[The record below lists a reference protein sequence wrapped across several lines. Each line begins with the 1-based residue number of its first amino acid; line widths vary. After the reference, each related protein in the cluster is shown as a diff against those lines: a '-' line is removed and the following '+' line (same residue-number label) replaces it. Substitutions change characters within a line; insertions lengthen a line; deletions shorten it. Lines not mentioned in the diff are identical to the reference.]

1 MMMIFILIIKKAF
14 AWEKGFEPG
23 SGASEPHMRSTVI
36 ALRPEIVAYP
46 A

>member
-23 SGASEPHMRSTVI
+23 SGASERRGV
-36 ALRPEIVAYP
+36 R
-46 A
+46 